1 VITEVQDAIRFESD
15 GRPLCLYLVILGG
28 FLALMYQPPTRFA
41 RVAAHLPEPLFGI
54 LLLEPLWLFA
64 RSGRLEVGKMAPDFR
79 LPALDKT
86 SYVQLSSFR
95 GDKPV
100 VLVFGS
106 YT

>member
-1 VITEVQDAIRFESD
+1 MRFVLK
-15 GRPLCLYLVILGG
+15 GIGVLLCLYLVILGG

-41 RVAAHLPEPLFGI
+41 KAVAHLPEPFFGI

-64 RSGRLEVGKMAPDFR
+64 RSGHLEVGKIAPDFR
-79 LPALDKT
+79 LQTPDRT

-95 GDKPV
+95 GEKPV

>member
-1 VITEVQDAIRFESD
+1 MRLVLKATGIL
-15 GRPLCLYLVILGG
+15 LCLYVAILGG
-28 FLALMYQPPTRFA
+28 FLVLMYQPPTRFA
-41 RVAAHLPEPLFGI
+41 RVVSHLPEPLFGI

-64 RSGRLEVGKMAPDFR
+64 RSGHLVVGQPAPDFR
-79 LPALDKT
+79 LQTLDKT

-95 GDKPV
+95 GERPV

>member
-1 VITEVQDAIRFESD
+1 MSVLGDIGGIPGADVPTAHPVCQSSRAPAGTVIRNPA
-15 GRPLCLYLVILGG
+15 
-28 FLALMYQPPTRFA
+28 
-41 RVAAHLPEPLFGI
+41 FGT
-54 LLLEPLWLFA
+54 LWLFA